1 MAKDRDGAMDALAKN
16 ISRQIRTEANARF
29 LRRIPMFAV
38 DHSIPQNLS
47 NLLWELDEA
56 ERGQGREA
64 RH

>member
-16 ISRQIRTEANARF
+16 IRRQIGTEANARF

-38 DHSIPQNLS
+38 DPSIPQSLS
-47 NLLWELDEA
+47 NLLWDLDEA
-56 ERGQGREA
+56 ERGQSREA